1 MRTRTHFI
9 IYFVCTLFLATG
21 CARFGSRP
29 AAEFDFSF
37 VRQSFMQDDYAR
49 IIECADAITAS
60 DLNDAENARGLYY
73 LAISYAQ
80 QCDFKKSRAC
90 LNMLR
95 RKKYA
100 VSFRPAVELSSAEL
114 YFLEGRFSAAVNEY
128 EDFIDTYP
136 EDDRMPVALF
146 NLGLALQKTGEFE
159 KARELLWNIT
169 KEYPLSFEA
178 EYVKKTDIA
187 NIKGFVLQ
195 VAAFY
200 DKTSAL
206 DRVEEL
212 KKEGLEAS
220 YLVLQKNGTPYFRV
234 FSGAYATQAEAEK
247 NRLSLIEK
255 GYDPVI
261 FP

>member
-1 MRTRTHFI
+1 MQLYFRVIAYCVCLAFLLNGCALLRPRPEAEIDFPLVRSHFI
-9 IYFVCTLFLATG
+9 QD
-21 CARFGSRP
+21 RFTDVIALS
-29 AAEFDFSF
+29 DS
-37 VRQSFMQDDYAR
+37 
-49 IIECADAITAS
+49 ITAS
-60 DLNDAENARGLYY
+60 RLTVKDNARALYY
-73 LAISYAQ
+73 LALSYAQ
-80 QCDFKKSRAC
+80 ESDFKNARAC
-90 LNMLR
+90 LNLLR

-100 VSFRPAVELSSAEL
+100 VSFRPAVELSYAEL
-114 YFLEGRFSAAVNEY
+114 YFLEGRFSAAVKEY

-146 NLGLALQKTGEFE
+146 NLGLALQKIGEFE
-159 KARELLWNIT
+159 KARDILWGIT

-220 YLVLQKNGTPYFRV
+220 YLVLQKNGTPYYRV
-234 FSGAYATQAEAEK
+234 FSGAYESQAEAEK
-247 NRLSLIEK
+247 HRISLIEK
-255 GYDPVI
+255 GYDPLI